1 MVWLKA
7 AAKILMPEIR
17 PLGIPYNGHF
27 PGRQVPFADFPTGA
41 VPLADPLPCK
51 RSIVAKPSILS
62 SELRHYPGLLL
73 IELDPH
79 HANPT
84 GIPPEP
90 LTVAATSALAGHLA
104 KDLEQILGGINH
116 LGLILPGALY
126 DQTEILQPGLPLLPA
141 LADVYGGSLQDGF
154 VPQLIALGADEGLLP
169 LAAIN
174 PQRRPGSGPLLL
186 LPFCFI
192 GSPDEIS
199 RLARRMEDNLL
210 QNGEASPATREA
222 VQQAFGLTALN
233 LSFATVGDLCA
244 LLRVQLEG
252 NGLLPLWDL
261 LEHAWFERPGV
272 RPVVLESGNRFLVA
286 GDHAHTLFY
295 TFDDW
300 AQFGPGRALPAAE
313 LGEGYQ
319 RWVWQQRQYT
329 LALAAYGLHVR
340 WVLANPQLEEILAT
354 ADGETAKAAMRAIP
368 CLSGDYLIEAMVQ
381 NDRESPERQM
391 AVTCHAARELGTLA
405 YTVMTLDADGQ
416 LLRLEH
422 HYPLQPQ
429 GLKVIIDRLVQRC
442 AEQGTER
449 HVLHPGRLLYSE
461 SGRSLR
467 AVTAAD

>member
-1 MVWLKA
+1 M
-7 AAKILMPEIR
+7 
-17 PLGIPYNGHF
+17 
-27 PGRQVPFADFPTGA
+27 
-41 VPLADPLPCK
+41 
-51 RSIVAKPSILS
+51 AKPSILS
-62 SELRHYPGLLL
+62 NELRHYPGLLV
-73 IELDPH
+73 IELDLH
-79 HANPT
+79 HADPT
-84 GIPPEP
+84 GIPPAP
-90 LTVAATSALAGHLA
+90 LSIAAASALAGHLA
-104 KDLEQILGGINH
+104 KDLAQILGGIDH

-126 DQTEILQPGLPLLPA
+126 DQTEILQPGLPLPVA
-141 LADVYGGSLQDGF
+141 LADLYAGSLQGGF
-154 VPQLIALGADEGLLP
+154 VPQLIALGADHGLLP
-169 LAAIN
+169 MAAIN

-192 GSPDEIS
+192 GPSAAIS
-199 RLARRMEDNLL
+199 RLARVMEDHLL
-210 QNGEASPATREA
+210 QNGETSPATREA
-222 VQQAFGLTALN
+222 VQQTFGLTALN

-313 LGEGYQ
+313 LGAGYQ

-329 LALAAYGLHVR
+329 LALATYGLEIR

-354 ADGETAKAAMRAIP
+354 ADAETAKAAMREIP
-368 CLSGDYLIEAMVQ
+368 CLSGDYLIEAMFQ

-391 AVTCHAARELGTLA
+391 VVTCHADPELGTLA
-405 YTVMTLDADGQ
+405 YTVITLDADGE

-449 HVLHPGRLLYSE
+449 QVLHPGRLLYSE

-467 AVTAAD
+467 VATGDD